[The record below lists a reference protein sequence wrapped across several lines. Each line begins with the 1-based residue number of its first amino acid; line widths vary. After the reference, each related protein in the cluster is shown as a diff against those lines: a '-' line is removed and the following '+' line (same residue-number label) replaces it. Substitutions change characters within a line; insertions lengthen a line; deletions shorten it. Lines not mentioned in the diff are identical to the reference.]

1 MAVEAVAF
9 CEGLFWGE
17 AFEDPVGEEGS
28 ELEAGGFDAFDDL
41 FVEDVVGCA
50 VSMGGDG
57 EYDGYV
63 ELGKLLNGFFVE
75 VAEVLLDLSG
85 FGYGWL
91 FLEVGTEEALG
102 DDHGW
107 VVLLENF
114 FRVHARYVLMK
125 CFEGV
130 VLCVLEVFLYPLTV
144 LLCADDSFLANVG
157 SDAVDATQK

>member
-9 CEGLFWGE
+9 CEGLFGGE
-17 AFEDPVGEEGS
+17 TFEDPVGEEGS

-50 VSMGGDG
+50 VSVSSDS
-57 EYDGYV
+57 EYDWYV
-63 ELGKLLNGFFVE
+63 ELGKFLNRFFVE

-114 FRVHARYVLMK
+114 FRVHARYVLVE
-125 CFEGV
+125 CFERI
-130 VLCVLEVFLYPLTV
+130 VLCVLEIFLNPLAVFLCAEDGFLT
-144 LLCADDSFLANVG
+144 NV
-157 SDAVDATQK
+157 